1 MDVEPIGELL
11 YILIRGDVS
20 RLSKLVDDL
29 EHSGL
34 SG

>member
-29 EHSGL
+29 GQAGL
-34 SG
+34 QG